1 MAILLLQHS
10 KRKQPTGTTS
20 LSTMALGMT
29 IMVVAIALPTT
40 AHRPRPFHGSCA
52 MWDRLVTWAIAPAV
66 VAPPTPRFSR
76 LATPSVT
83 PTLNCSHLTNWCHR
97 AGVVTP
103 MALLNTPT
111 LNGMNGCLLSC
122 MQVAPLNILPMIA
135 VIVPN
140 LPATHSTCLVV
151 TPMAST
157 T

>member
-1 MAILLLQHS
+1 MAIWPLPHW
-10 KRKQPTGTTS
+10 RRRQPTGTTS

-83 PTLNCSHLTNWCHR
+83 PMPSSIPSTSWFR
-97 AGVVTP
+97 VAMVTP

-111 LNGMNGCLLSC
+111 LNGMNGCLLNC
-122 MQVAPLNILPMIA
+122 MQVAPLNILPTIA

-140 LPATHSTCLVV
+140 LPATHSTCLAA
-151 TPMAST
+151 TPAASIM
-157 T
+157 